1 MDQIVI
7 SSADFWTSS
16 LVWGILDLGLLALLV
31 KIFKLPSFRGALKP
45 IAIVS
50 ITLWSC
56 FATALYW
63 GFWDLFYGQILPA
76 WARWGAPLSGFFP
89 YLPLALLFYLLSN
102 KLPGNPILWFCF
114 LGGLEG
120 IAEHLLG
127 IYGLRI
133 LEKVPLLNGVHPLP
147 IMVFSFFEYILYWGL
162 LLLLAWGMMK
172 VLTFIRKRRVSVGRG
187 S

>member
-1 MDQIVI
+1 VI
-7 SSADFWTSS
+7 SSTDFWVNS
-16 LVWGILDLGLLALLV
+16 LIWGVLDLGLLALLV
-31 KIFKLPSFRGALKP
+31 KIFKPSSFWGALKP

-63 GFWDLFYGQILPA
+63 GFWDIFYAQFLPD
-76 WARWGAPLSGFFP
+76 WARWGAPFSGFVP

-102 KLPGNPILWFCF
+102 KLPGNPILWFCL

-120 IAEHLLG
+120 VAEHVLG
-127 IYGLRI
+127 IYGLHI
-133 LEKVPLLNGVHPLP
+133 LEKVPLLNGIEPLP
-147 IMVFSFFEYILYWGL
+147 IMVFSFFEYTLYWGL
-162 LLLLAWGMMK
+162 LLLLAWGIVK
-172 VLTFIRKRRVSVGRG
+172 VLTFNRKRRFSVGRG

>member
-7 SSADFWTSS
+7 SSTDFWTSS
-16 LVWGILDLGLLALLV
+16 LIWGVLDLGLLALLV
-31 KIFKLPSFRGALKP
+31 RIFKPPSFRGSLKP

-50 ITLWSC
+50 IILWSC

-63 GFWDLFYGQILPA
+63 RLWDLFYGHILPA
-76 WARWGAPLSGFFP
+76 WARWGAPLAGFFP
-89 YLPLALLFYLLSN
+89 YLPLTLLFYLLSN
-102 KLPGNPILWFCF
+102 RLPGSPILWFCF

-120 IAEHLLG
+120 VAEHLLS

-133 LEKVPLLNGVHPLP
+133 LEKVPLLSGIDPLP
-147 IMVFSFFEYILYWGL
+147 ITVFSFFEYILYWGL
-162 LLLLAWGMMK
+162 ILLLAWGVMK
-172 VLTFIRKRRVSVGRG
+172 VLTFIRRQRAPVWGG